1 MVLKAWLYEA
11 WCIGAVLFWIT
22 VSSYRQLS
30 DEALE
35 KIAAMS
41 TQVNEFSVS
50 GDLLSP
56 LLVPRV
62 AGTPENERVRDYI
75 INYFKDL
82 DWDVEL
88 DSFTDET
95 PFGPKH
101 FSNIIVTKDTNA
113 TDHLVLA
120 AHFDSKY
127 YENFEFIGATDSAV
141 PCAILMSLAKHLDPI
156 LTMHPGDTTLQ
167 LIFFDGEEAF
177 VKWSDT
183 DSTYG
188 AR

>member
-1 MVLKAWLYEA
+1 MIRKSRLYEA
-11 WCIGAVLFWIT
+11 LLTCAVFFWIS
-22 VSSYRQLS
+22 VSCYSQLS
-30 DEALE
+30 DEALR
-35 KIAAMS
+35 KVAAMS
-41 TQVNEFSVS
+41 TQVNELSVS

-56 LLVPRV
+56 LLVPRA

-75 INYFKDL
+75 INYFNDL
-82 DWDVEL
+82 NWNVEV

-95 PFGPKH
+95 PFGPKQ

-127 YENFEFIGATDSAV
+127 FENFEFIGATDSAV

-156 LTMHPGDTTLQ
+156 LATHSGNTSLQ

-177 VKWSDT
+177 VQWSDT